1 MRRMHKLVAASLLG
15 LALGLTTLAGLPPSP
30 ALAMGSD
37 APATDSVTSLPEYKA
52 AETLIADKKYDEAI
66 VTLTALNKPDDANVL
81 NLLGYTHRMAGKVDE
96 GIAFYLKALEKD
108 SKHKGAYEYL
118 GEAYLMKNDLPNAEA
133 TYAKLKELCGSFGC
147 DEEKELAIAIDA
159 FKKKQGS

>member
-1 MRRMHKLVAASLLG
+1 MHKLVAMGLFGLG
-15 LALGLTTLAGLPPSP
+15 MGLTALGGLSAPVSP
-30 ALAMGSD
+30 AFAMGSD

-66 VTLTALNKPDDANVL
+66 ATLNALNQPEDANVL
-81 NLLGYTHRMAGKVDE
+81 NLLGYSHRMAGKVDE

-108 SKHKGAYEYL
+108 ANHKGAYEYL
-118 GEAYLMKNDLPNAEA
+118 GEAYLMKNDLTNAEA
-133 TYAKLKELCGSFGC
+133 TYGKLKDLCGSFGC

-159 FKKKQGS
+159 YKKKQGS